1 MASHGHVETAMAT
14 WRFREISSA
23 YGDVNS
29 KKNMGSAFRK
39 KKKKM
44 VWFDQTK
51 GVSFFRDLSIK
62 DRFFKHGFTCFQ
74 HAIEVGN

>member
-29 KKNMGSAFRK
+29 NKIWGGRSEK
-39 KKKKM
+39 KKKV

>member
-14 WRFREISSA
+14 WRFSEISSA
-23 YGDVNS
+23 DGDVNS
-29 KKNMGSAFRK
+29 KKNMGSAFR
-39 KKKKM
+39 KKKM

-62 DRFFKHGFTCFQ
+62 DRFLKHGFTCFQ
-74 HAIEVGN
+74 PAIEVGN

>member
-29 KKNMGSAFRK
+29 KKIWGVRSEK
-39 KKKKM
+39 KKV